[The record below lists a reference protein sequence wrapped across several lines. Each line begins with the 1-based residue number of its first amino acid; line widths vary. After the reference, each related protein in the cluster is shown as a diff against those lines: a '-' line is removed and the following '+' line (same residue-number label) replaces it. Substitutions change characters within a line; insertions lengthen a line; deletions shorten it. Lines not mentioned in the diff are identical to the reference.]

1 MNDSTPAQPPQDP
14 TTDMPTA
21 FDQLARIVLADHSME
36 SVMATVVEL
45 SQQAVP
51 GADAVSITFVE
62 RGTPSTVATTGQLA
76 LALDERQYAAG
87 AGPCLAGIATGSIVL
102 IEDMRQDRRWP
113 EFATAAVEHGAGS
126 SLSVPIPLQQDVA
139 AALNIYST
147 RPQAFDGES
156 RRVAGAFADYAG
168 VAIANMHVLEAQ
180 GRIAEQLKTA
190 MQSRA
195 VIEQAKG
202 ILMGQHRCTADQ
214 AFGMLVEQSQRTNR
228 KLRDVAQALV
238 DETETEGP
246 PEPAA

>member
-1 MNDSTPAQPPQDP
+1 MTDSTPAQHPQDT

-21 FDQLARIVLADHSME
+21 FDQLARIVLAEHSME
-36 SVMATVVEL
+36 SVMTTVAEL

-87 AGPCLAGIATGSIVL
+87 AGPCLAGIERGSVVEIA
-102 IEDMRQDRRWP
+102 DMRADQRWP
-113 EFATAAVEHGAGS
+113 EFARAAVEHGAGS
-126 SLSVPIPLQQDVA
+126 SLSVPIPRQRDIA

-147 RPQAFDGES
+147 RSQAFDGES

-180 GRIAEQLKTA
+180 GRIAEQLTTA

-214 AFGMLVEQSQRTNR
+214 AFALLVERSQRANR
-228 KLRDVAQALV
+228 KLREVAQSLV
-238 DETETEGP
+238 DDIE
-246 PEPAA
+246 AAGTT

>member
-1 MNDSTPAQPPQDP
+1 MTI
-14 TTDMPTA
+14 A
-21 FDQLARIVLADHSME
+21 FDQLARIVLADNSMQ
-36 SVMATVVEL
+36 SVLTTVAQL

-62 RGTPSTVATTGQLA
+62 RGTPSTVAMTAELA
-76 LALDERQYAAG
+76 LTLDERQYDAG
-87 AGPCLAGIATGSIVL
+87 AGPCLAGIETGSVVE

-126 SLSVPIPLQQDVA
+126 SLSVPIPLQRDVG

-156 RRVAGAFADYAG
+156 RRVAGALADYAG
-168 VAIANMHVLEAQ
+168 VAIANMHVLETQ
-180 GRIAEQLKTA
+180 GRVAEQLKTA

-202 ILMGQHRCTADQ
+202 VLMGQHRCSADE
-214 AFGMLVEQSQRTNR
+214 AFGMLVARSQRSNR

-238 DETETEGP
+238 DEVAASP
-246 PEPAA
+246 PADPTS